1 VEESERETV
10 GEEEKEKKE
19 GSTRVTVKSERE
31 RQNGGGGGRKEG
43 IPRMAHLRWSDPA
56 YARAARRRGLG

>member
-1 VEESERETV
+1 VRETV

-43 IPRMAHLRWSDPA
+43 IPRMAHLRWSVTPHTPGRHAGEDWVE
-56 YARAARRRGLG
+56 R